1 MKKKGEVVTGTK
13 TSQPKIV
20 DVEPVPDEEDDDEEV
35 ATATDKSAK
44 PSARAMVKQQRPQM
58 KRKK

>member
-1 MKKKGEVVTGTK
+1 
-13 TSQPKIV
+13 
-20 DVEPVPDEEDDDEEV
+20 VPDEEDDEEDV
-35 ATATDKSAK
+35 TTSSDKSAK